1 MNRLM
6 FMACCYSDPEML
18 IDPDTVYPIRP
29 ECRSDAPKTRFK
41 PRPGLTLSPKRWKLL
56 HNEEGCLD
64 TAGMIRRVQRGG
76 IHPNIKGEVWEF
88 LLGCYDPKSTTEQRN
103 QLRQQRRLEYE
114 KLKTKCREM
123 DATVGSG
130 RVITMPVITEDGQ
143 PIQDPN
149 SNGGTRPSAGEEDQ
163 ASEAPLPKE
172 VIQWKLTLHQI
183 GLDVNRTD
191 RQLVYYESQE
201 NLARLWDILV
211 VYSWVDMD
219 IGYCQGMSDLC
230 SPISILLEHEADAFW
245 CFERLMRRVRGNFV
259 STSTSIGVRSQ
270 LTTLSSIMKAVD
282 PKLHEHLENLDGGEY
297 LFAFRMLMVLFR
309 REFSFVDTMYLWEL
323 MWSME
328 YNPSLFSMLES
339 DKGTSKANT
348 KDENALKQCGKFE
361 QKNLQGAKQDE
372 QIPLSV
378 FIVASVIEA
387 RNKQLLSDAKGL
399 DDVVKILNDITGSL
413 DAKKACRGAL
423 KIHEKYLTTARS
435 RDKGVEDKHISGG
448 FLAEHRG
455 RAAACGTS

>member
-1 MNRLM
+1 MNRMM
-6 FMACCYSDPEML
+6 FMACCYNDPDML

-29 ECRSDAPKTRFK
+29 ECREDAAKTRFK
-41 PRPGLTLSPKRWKLL
+41 PRPGLTLSPRRWKLL
-56 HNEEGCLD
+56 HNEEGVLD
-64 TAGMIRRVQRGG
+64 IAGMIKRVQRGG
-76 IHPNIKGEVWEF
+76 THPNIKGEVWEF
-88 LLGCYDPKSTTEQRN
+88 LLGCYDPKSNTEQKS

-123 DATVGSG
+123 DTAVGSG

-149 SNGGTRPSAGEEDQ
+149 SVDAEQQ
-163 ASEAPLPKE
+163 ASDTPLPKE

-201 NLARLWDILV
+201 NLARLWDILA
-211 VYSWVDMD
+211 VYSWVDKD

-230 SPISILLEHEADAFW
+230 SPMSILLEHEADAFW

-259 STSTSIGVRSQ
+259 SSSTSIGVRSQ
-270 LTTLSSIMKAVD
+270 LTILSSVMKAVD

-328 YNPSLFSMLES
+328 YNPGLFSMLES
-339 DKGTSKANT
+339 DNSTSQANT

-361 QKNLQGAKQDE
+361 QKNLQAAKKEE

-387 RNKQLLSDAKGL
+387 RNKQILTDAKGL

-423 KIHEKYLTTARS
+423 KIHERYLTTVKA
-435 RDKGVEDKHISGG
+435 
-448 FLAEHRG
+448 
-455 RAAACGTS
+455 